1 VVLHPKYLALLC
13 LSALFAQASEPASH
27 APFAVTHTKPAAIP
41 SAADELVDRLVRNA
55 AALHATLP
63 SITAHEVVQ
72 TKESHGLLTRRSE
85 GEGTVRVLRVAA
97 GGILK
102 ETHQMTGRNGK
113 PLAAGDRKE
122 PAQLSDGFIGV
133 QDMFF
138 SRANRA
144 CFAFTLAPQ
153 PTQDDP
159 LQLRISLSLDYAS
172 QSGCARGLEGL
183 TGVALVDPATHQ
195 LTHLEQTVPA
205 ADGHGGRFVSTD
217 YAPASIGDKAFW
229 LPIMTL
235 SSDVQGKIRTYTSV
249 YYSDYHQYAANVTIL
264 SATSQ

>member
-1 VVLHPKYLALLC
+1 MFPHPKFLALLC
-13 LSALFAQASEPASH
+13 FSALLAQASEPASH
-27 APFAVTHTKPAAIP
+27 APFAVTHTEPTAIP
-41 SAADELVDRLVRNA
+41 SAADELVDRLVRSA
-55 AALHATLP
+55 TALHATLP

-72 TKESHGLLTRRSE
+72 TEASRGILTRRTQ
-85 GEGTVRVLRVAA
+85 GEGTVRVLRVAG
-97 GGILK
+97 GGILE
-102 ETHQMTGRNGK
+102 ETHQMTTFNKK
-113 PLAAGDRKE
+113 PLAPGDRKA
-122 PAQLSDGFIGV
+122 PAQPADAFSGLMDR
-133 QDMFF
+133 FF
-138 SRANRA
+138 SRANRP

-159 LQLRISLSLDYAS
+159 LQLRISLSPDYAS
-172 QSGCARGLEGL
+172 RPGCARGLEGL

-205 ADGHGGRFVSTD
+205 ADGRGGRFVSTD

-264 SATSQ
+264 SAAAQ